1 VNRSQWI
8 VVIVLGGA
16 LVFAGALVFIT
27 RSAGGVPNWV
37 ARQAVAIA
45 NAYLDP
51 ELAYRDLRY
60 TPPFEVSLLDATLT
74 ARDGTRV
81 VEIEELRLKLAEL
94 PAVGKPIVI
103 EQLVLRRPVVRLVRT
118 EAGWK
123 GLRPLLEGD
132 RGASAPSELRLS
144 NVLQLR
150 RVAIEDGSVRYEG
163 AGAAPITLDAISLE
177 LGVGPE
183 DARGAGW
190 YAIDVAAG
198 RKPALATTA
207 RGAFNID
214 TFDLDIAEG
223 TASVSLDRQGA
234 ASLPEDLRKLLTDAD
249 AGGVATAR
257 FSGRVP
263 GLDPL
268 RAEAR
273 ADLRVDDFSVARGT
287 RRFPMKTLELAAG
300 LAGGV
305 LTVERLTAS
314 PLGGKLEGRGRV
326 RLAETGRPTDAE
338 VRATDVDLS
347 MIQRDPSARALP
359 TTLVGIASLDV
370 RASASLDDWRGSVSG
385 AGSMSVRD
393 GRLLVLPGTLA
404 VLEQLQIAVPS
415 GVASATDHWM
425 NAEFELGPGAARVT
439 RSEVHTAVA
448 SARGTGTVGYDGA
461 LDLRVNAGPLEKA
474 QSALGKVGELFG
486 RLTDRLMAYRI
497 RGTVDEPEVSIEG
510 PG

>member
-1 VNRSQWI
+1 M
-8 VVIVLGGA
+8 LGGA
-16 LVFAGALVFIT
+16 LLLAGALVFVT
-27 RSAGGVPNWV
+27 RRAGGVPQWV
-37 ARQAVAIA
+37 GRQAVAIA

-118 EAGWK
+118 EGGGFK

-132 RGASAPSELRLS
+132 RGANAPSDLRLS
-144 NVLQLR
+144 NVLKLR
-150 RVAIEDGSVRYEG
+150 RVAIEDGSVRYESG
-163 AGAAPITLDAISLE
+163 GAAPIALDAISLE

-183 DARGAGW
+183 DGRGAGW

-198 RKPALATTA
+198 RKPALASTV

-214 TFDLDIAEG
+214 SFDLDIAEG

-234 ASLPEDLRKLLTDAD
+234 ASLPEDLRKLLADAD
-249 AGGVATAR
+249 AGGVAAAR
-257 FSGRVP
+257 FSGRLP

-300 LAGGV
+300 LGGGV

-314 PLGGKLEGRGRV
+314 PLGGTLDGRGRI
-326 RLAETGRPTDAE
+326 RLAEPGRPIDAE
-338 VRATDVDLS
+338 IRASNVDLA

-370 RASASLDDWRGSVSG
+370 RASARLDDWRGSLTG
-385 AGSMSVRD
+385 GGSASVRD
-393 GRLLVLPGTLA
+393 GRLLVLPGLVS
-404 VLEQLQIAVPS
+404 VLEQLQIALPS
-415 GVASATDHWM
+415 SVASATDHSM
-425 NAEFELGPGAARVT
+425 EADFELGPGAARVT
-439 RSEVHTAVA
+439 RSEVHTSVA
-448 SARGTGTVGYDGA
+448 AARATGTIGYDGT
-461 LDLRVNAGPLEKA
+461 LDLRANAGPLEKA
-474 QSALGKVGELFG
+474 QSVFGKVGELFG
-486 RLTDRLMAYRI
+486 KLTDRLMGYRI
-497 RGTVDEPEVSIEG
+497 RGTIEKPEVSVEG